1 MTGPLKRCTSGE
13 TSFFR
18 YSYIRTKSL
27 LPFLKWGLSSHN
39 SSKLS
44 KYRKMFIVE
53 LLLIAMYYF
62 RSCLPKS
69 AIFSK
74 VQISRTAPF

>member
-27 LPFLKWGLSSHN
+27 LPFLKWGLSYN

-44 KYRKMFIVE
+44 KYQKMFFVE

-74 VQISRTAPF
+74 VQISRSAPF